1 MRTSASTDD
10 APGVSARL
18 SQFLCRTQW
27 QDIPPQVRHEAK
39 RSLMNFFACSLGGCR
54 DAVIE
59 SASAVLGQF
68 GGPASATVIGRNEKF
83 DVLNAVFLNAASA
96 NVFDFD
102 DTHARTII
110 HPTAPVAPP
119 LLAHAEGTRIS
130 GEKLLLALV
139 LGVETECRIGN
150 AISPGHYRRGWHIT
164 STCGVFGAA
173 AAAGKALNLSEQHMN
188 WALGN
193 ASAQA
198 GGLLETL
205 GTMGKSIS
213 VGNAARNGLVAAMF
227 AQQGVFGPEAP
238 LEGTYGFLRVTGDN
252 PDFSCITRA
261 LGDSWEIAL
270 NTYKPYPCGIVLM
283 PVVEACLTLVRTEA
297 PAAAEVK
304 RIEITAHPLLRERT
318 DRVHPLSGREA
329 QVSAQH
335 AVAVTLTRGRAG
347 LAEFSDAC
355 AVHPTLSAL
364 RESVVFNDEPSSP
377 VESAAVTVHLR
388 DGRTLTHRIDHAHGS
403 VNRPLSDGD
412 LEQKL
417 KDLID
422 YGGSKC
428 KAQPLV
434 DAIWALDSVNDAGA
448 IMRLAAGR

>member
-1 MRTSASTDD
+1 MRTSGSNDD
-10 APGVSARL
+10 ASGVSAQL
-18 SQFLCRTQW
+18 SQFLCRAQW
-27 QDIPPQVRHEAK
+27 QDIPQQVRHEAK
-39 RSLMNFFACSLGGCR
+39 RSLMNFFACGLGGCR
-54 DAVIE
+54 DAVVE

-68 GGPASATVIGRNEKF
+68 GGPATATVIGRNEKF
-83 DVLNAVFLNAASA
+83 DVLNAAFLNAASA

-102 DTHARTII
+102 DTHGPTII
-110 HPTAPVAPP
+110 HPTAPVAPA
-119 LLAHAEGTRIS
+119 LFAYAEDTRIS
-130 GEKLLLALV
+130 GETLLLAFV
-139 LGVETECRIGN
+139 LGMETECRIGR

-173 AAAGKALNLSEQHMN
+173 AAVAKALSLSEQQMN
-188 WALGN
+188 WALGH

-227 AQQGVFGPEAP
+227 AQQGVVGPAAP

-252 PDFSCITRA
+252 PDISCLTRT
-261 LGDSWEIAL
+261 LGESWEIAL

-283 PVVEACLTLVRTEA
+283 PVIEACLALIRTGA
-297 PAAAEVK
+297 PVGEEVE

-318 DRVHPLSGREA
+318 DRVHPQSGREA

-335 AVAVTLTRGRAG
+335 AVAVSLTRGRAG

-355 AVHPTLSAL
+355 AVDPTLKKL
-364 RESVVFNDEPSSP
+364 RESVVFKDDPGAA
-377 VESAAVTVHLR
+377 VEGAAVTVQLC
-388 DGRTLTHRIDHAHGS
+388 DGRKLVQRIDHAHGS
-403 VNRPLSDGD
+403 VSRPLSDGD

-428 KAQPLV
+428 KPRPLI
-434 DAIWALDSVNDAGA
+434 DAIWALESANDAGEV
-448 IMRLAAGR
+448 MRLAAGR

>member
-1 MRTSASTDD
+1 M
-10 APGVSARL
+10 SARL
-18 SQFLCRTQW
+18 SRFLCRTQW
-27 QDIPPQVRHEAK
+27 QDIPLQVRHEAK

-68 GGPASATVIGRNEKF
+68 RGPASATVIGRNERF
-83 DVLNAVFLNAASA
+83 DVLNAAFLNAASA

-102 DTHARTII
+102 DTHTRTII
-110 HPTAPVAPP
+110 HPTAPVAPA
-119 LLAHAEGTRIS
+119 LFAHAESTRIS
-130 GEKLLLALV
+130 GEALLLAFV

-173 AAAGKALNLSEQHMN
+173 AAAGKALGLSEQHMN

-227 AQQGVFGPEAP
+227 AQQGIFGPAAP
-238 LEGTYGFLRVTGDN
+238 LEGTYGFLRVCGDN
-252 PDFSCITRA
+252 PDFSCLTHA
-261 LGDSWEIAL
+261 LGETWEIAL
-270 NTYKPYPCGIVLM
+270 NTYKPYPCGIVLS
-283 PVVEACLTLVRTEA
+283 PVIEACLALVRTHSPA
-297 PAAAEVK
+297 PADVERVV
-304 RIEITAHPLLRERT
+304 ITAHPLLRERT
-318 DRVHPLSGREA
+318 DRVHPQSGREA

-347 LAEFSDAC
+347 LAEFTDAC
-355 AVHPTLSAL
+355 ALDPKLRTL
-364 RESVVFNDEPSSP
+364 RESVVFKDDPG
-377 VESAAVTVHLR
+377 AAVEGATVTIHLGDAR
-388 DGRTLTHRIDHAHGS
+388 KLSQRIDHARGS
-403 VNRPLSDGD
+403 VSRPLSDGD

-417 KDLID
+417 KELID

-428 KAQPLV
+428 KAQPLI
-434 DAIWALDSVNDAGA
+434 DAIWSLEDADDAGA
-448 IMRLAAGR
+448 IVRLAVGR

>member
-1 MRTSASTDD
+1 LRTSGSNDETPD
-10 APGVSARL
+10 VSARL
-18 SQFLCRTQW
+18 SQFICRTRW
-27 QDIPPQVRHEAK
+27 RDIPPQVRHEAK
-39 RSLMNFFACSLGGCR
+39 RSLINFFACSLGGCR

-68 GGPASATVIGRNEKF
+68 GGSATATVIGRNERF
-83 DVLNAVFLNAASA
+83 DVLNTAFLNAASA

-102 DTHARTII
+102 DTHTHTVI
-110 HPTAPVAPP
+110 HPTAPVAPA
-119 LLAHAEGTRIS
+119 LFAHAESTRIS
-130 GEKLLLALV
+130 GEALLLAFV

-173 AAAGKALNLSEQHMN
+173 AAVGKALSLSEQQMN

-227 AQQGVFGPEAP
+227 AQQGVFGPVAP
-238 LEGTYGFLRVTGDN
+238 LEGMYGFLRVTGDN

-261 LGDSWEIAL
+261 LGESWEIAL
-270 NTYKPYPCGIVLM
+270 NTYKPYPCGIVLS
-283 PVVEACLTLVRTEA
+283 PVIEACLMLFQTDA
-297 PAAAEVK
+297 PAAADVERV
-304 RIEITAHPLLRERT
+304 EITAHPLLRERT

-347 LAEFSDAC
+347 LAEFTDAC
-355 AVHPTLSAL
+355 ALDPKLCAL
-364 RESVVFNDEPSSP
+364 RESVVFKDDSGVP
-377 VESAAVTVHLR
+377 VESSTVTVHLQ
-388 DGRTLTHRIDHAHGS
+388 GGKTLTQRIDHARGS
-403 VNRPLSDGD
+403 VSRPLSDAD

-417 KDLID
+417 KDLIG

-428 KAQPLV
+428 KARPLI
-434 DAIWALDSVNDAGA
+434 DAIWALESANDAGEV
-448 IMRLAAGR
+448 MRLAAGR